1 MLSFLLLVL
10 LLTHAGKVQ
19 TIPEWGNVKGL
30 TLHEQEE
37 FSERGEYNGLLPGTE
52 RLFHHREM

>member
-1 MLSFLLLVL
+1 MLCFLLLVL

-19 TIPEWGNVKGL
+19 TIPVWGNVKGL
-30 TLHEQEE
+30 TLHGQEDL
-37 FSERGEYNGLLPGTE
+37 GEYNGLLPGTE

>member
-19 TIPEWGNVKGL
+19 TIPTWGNVKGL
-30 TLHEQEE
+30 TLHGQED
-37 FSERGEYNGLLPGTE
+37 FSGRGEYKGLLPGTE